1 MGNGSRKNRALRRPS
16 PTGRVASGFVQRTML
31 PMSER
36 QARTE
41 APQRASQPAP
51 FEFEDRTTPEFE
63 ALRAEAYLLR
73 KWVLAEREAGRHP
86 N

>member
-1 MGNGSRKNRALRRPS
+1 
-16 PTGRVASGFVQRTML
+16 
-31 PMSER
+31 MSER

-41 APQRASQPAP
+41 APAAPPVP
-51 FEFEDRTTPEFE
+51 FEFEDRTTAEFE

-73 KWVLAEREAGRHP
+73 KWVLAEREAGRRP